1 MGISSYRFAW
11 TVPPQESFQSPEVVT
26 VYSNQGLNQ
35 MSQTYH
41 RFYNSHLI
49 RGQYQLTER
58 PTLINNWEATYFDF
72 DEENWSRS
80 SMKRRHW
87 ELNCLFWMTVGLVH
101 EKMI

>member
-41 RFYNSHLI
+41 RFYNSHLYSWTVN
-49 RGQYQLTER
+49 Q
-58 PTLINNWEATYFDF
+58 
-72 DEENWSRS
+72 
-80 SMKRRHW
+80 RRD
-87 ELNCLFWMTVGLVH
+87 
-101 EKMI
+101 